1 MPSRRDSVRM
11 TDAEA
16 FAWLAA
22 QPRIALVTNGP
33 HGLPHPVPMNF
44 GMDEAGR
51 LILTAFARSQKVRNL
66 ERDSRAALMAE
77 SGETYAELRGVI
89 AYADA
94 EILREPDDIARLMP
108 MVRAAGDLA
117 SSISAPMNEQVR
129 ASLAKRVILRFT
141 PFRFISWD
149 HSRLGG
155 AY

>member
-1 MPSRRDSVRM
+1 MPSRRDAMRM
-11 TDAEA
+11 SDAEA
-16 FAWLAA
+16 RAWLGA
-22 QPRIALVTNGP
+22 QPRIVLVTNGP

-94 EILREPDDIARLMP
+94 EILREPDDMARLMP
-108 MVRAAGDLA
+108 MVRAAVDLA
-117 SSISAPMNEQVR
+117 ASISAPMNEQVR

-141 PFRFISWD
+141 PFRFVSWD